1 MRKLLS
7 FITLAML
14 TSSAALLAQIDS
26 RPALKERPKAVTDQ
40 QPNGENANPSVS
52 ESPGTL
58 VTLPTGTKVLLVLK
72 NSLSTRNAR
81 PGDGVYL
88 ESTFPVIAQGKVVI
102 PAGTFVQGIVSSV
115 KRSGRVKG
123 RAEILVHF
131 NTLIYPN
138 GYTVSL
144 PGALESADS
153 SDAQKVKDKEGT
165 VQADGGKGKDA
176 ATIAT
181 AAGTGGLIGGLAR
194 GSMKGA
200 GIGGGIGAAVGAAT
214 VLFTRGDE
222 VRLDAGTAVE
232 MVLER
237 PLDLDLS
244 RIDPNARNVSP
255 TPQRSRR
262 LDRPTTNSRLP
273 MPLPGTSGPLVR

>member
-1 MRKLLS
+1 MRRSFALPLACLTLTGILS
-7 FITLAML
+7 
-14 TSSAALLAQIDS
+14 AQSDPS
-26 RPALKERPKAVTDQ
+26 PSLKERPKPIAE
-40 QPNGENANPSVS
+40 QPADVNAA
-52 ESPGTL
+52 EAASPNSI

-88 ESTFPVIAQGKVVI
+88 ESTFPVMAHGRVLI
-102 PAGTFVQGIVSSV
+102 PAGTFVQGEVSSV

-153 SDAQKVKDKEGT
+153 SDAQRVKDKEGT
-165 VQADGGKGKDA
+165 VQADGTKGKDA

-181 AAGTGGLIGGLAR
+181 AAGTGGLIGGLSR
-194 GSMKGA
+194 GTLKGA
-200 GIGGGIGAAVGAAT
+200 GVGGAIGGAVGAAA

-222 VRLDAGTAVE
+222 VKLDSGTSVE

-237 PLDLDLS
+237 PLDLDLT
-244 RIDPNARNVSP
+244 RIDPNARNVSS
-255 TPQRSRR
+255 TPQRSRK
-262 LDRPTTNSRLP
+262 LERPASNSLP
-273 MPLPGTSGPLVR
+273 TLNPLPGTNGPLVR

>member
-1 MRKLLS
+1 MRRLAFIVPIISCASLLS
-7 FITLAML
+7 
-14 TSSAALLAQIDS
+14 AQTDP
-26 RPALKERPKAVTDQ
+26 RPTLKERPKAVSQ
-40 QPNGENANPSVS
+40 QS
-52 ESPGTL
+52 EGSAIDDAPLPGSTI
-58 VTLPTGTKVLLVLK
+58 TLPTGTKVLLILK
-72 NSLSTRNAR
+72 NSISTRNAR

-88 ESTFPVIAQGKVVI
+88 ESTFPVMAQGKVVI
-102 PAGTFVQGIVSSV
+102 PAGTFVQGVVSSA

-153 SDAQKVKDKEGT
+153 SDAQRVKDKEGT
-165 VQADGGKGKDA
+165 VQADGNKGKDA

-181 AAGTGGLIGGLAR
+181 AAGTGGLIGGLSR

-222 VRLDAGTAVE
+222 VKLDAGTSVE

-237 PLDLDLS
+237 PLDLDLT
-244 RIDPNARNVSP
+244 RIDPNARNASP
-255 TPQRSRR
+255 TPQRPRK
-262 LDRPTTNSRLP
+262 LDPASKPTLT
-273 MPLPGTSGPLVR
+273 PLPGIGGVR

>member
-1 MRKLLS
+1 MRW
-7 FITLAML
+7 LAHICTMF
-14 TSSAALLAQIDS
+14 LLASCLSAQSDS
-26 RPALKERPKAVTDQ
+26 SPSLKERPKPVAEQ
-40 QPNGENANPSVS
+40 QPPEGAVADSISPSS
-52 ESPGTL
+52 I

-88 ESTFPVIAQGKVVI
+88 ESTFPVMAQGKVLI
-102 PAGTFVQGIVSSV
+102 PAGTFVQGEVSSV

-131 NTLIYPN
+131 NTLVYPN

-144 PGALESADS
+144 PGALESSDS
-153 SDAQKVKDKEGT
+153 NDAQRVKDKEGT
-165 VQADGGKGKDA
+165 VQASGTKGKDA
-176 ATIAT
+176 ATVAT
-181 AAGTGGLIGGLAR
+181 AAGTGGLIGGLSR
-194 GSMKGA
+194 GTMKGA
-200 GIGGGIGAAVGAAT
+200 AIGGGVGAAVGAAT

-222 VRLDAGTAVE
+222 VKLDSGTSVE

-237 PLDLDLS
+237 PLDLDLT

-255 TPQRSRR
+255 TPQRSRK
-262 LDRPTTNSRLP
+262 LERPSTNSRPTLN
-273 MPLPGTSGPLVR
+273 PLPGTSGPLVR